1 MILMFDIGS
10 RIIYLR
16 KLHNISANKL
26 AKELSIDP
34 STINK
39 IEKGT
44 AKPSMDLLFN
54 LCSYFKL
61 SPAEFFVNIQEPKQ
75 EFLPPEARR
84 VINKVKGLP
93 PDKLKVLE
101 AVLDTWVD

>member
-1 MILMFDIGS
+1 MFDIGS

-26 AKELSIDP
+26 SKELKVDP

-44 AKPSMDLLFN
+44 AKPSVDLLFKI
-54 LCSYFKL
+54 CEYFDITLAEFFADTQEQESLPPEVRRVCGKVQKL
-61 SPAEFFVNIQEPKQ
+61 SP
-75 EFLPPEARR
+75 
-84 VINKVKGLP
+84 
-93 PDKLKVLE
+93 DKIKVLE
-101 AVLDTWVD
+101 SVLDTWIEND

>member
-1 MILMFDIGS
+1 MFDIGN
-10 RIIYLR
+10 RIICLR

-26 AKELSIDP
+26 AKELKVDP

-54 LCSYFKL
+54 LCSYFNL
-61 SPAEFFVNIQEPKQ
+61 SPADFFADPQESEQ
-75 EFLPPEARR
+75 ELLPPEARR
-84 VINKVKGLP
+84 VMEKVKGLP
-93 PDKLKVLE
+93 PDKLKILE
-101 AVLDTWVD
+101 SVLDSWVGSD